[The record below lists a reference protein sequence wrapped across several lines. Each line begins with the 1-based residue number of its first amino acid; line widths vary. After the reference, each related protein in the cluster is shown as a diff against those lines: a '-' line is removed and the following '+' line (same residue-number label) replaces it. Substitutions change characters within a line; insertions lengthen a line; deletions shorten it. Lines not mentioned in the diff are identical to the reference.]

1 MTSRSLQ
8 RRQLSRSKIDLFV
21 ECPRC
26 LYLDVARGVRRPSGP
41 PFTLNNAVD
50 ALMKAEFDTY
60 RAAGKPHP
68 LFEPAG
74 IDAVPFIHPE
84 LDRWRH
90 NFTGVRWKDPE
101 TDWTLFGAIDDL
113 WLSSGGELIV
123 ADYKATAR
131 AEVPTTERLYPS
143 YQRQMDVYQFLVRRQ
158 GFEVSDRGWF
168 VYANGDARIGLF
180 DGVLRFSTTDGALRR
195 RGRLGAGRLPA
206 RGRDGAVAGDSGA
219 RRRLQIPPV
228 RRQRGRH
235 RRLRPFSLRLQ
246 QVDQQ
251 RVEEFAIAGQA
262 VVLHAGE
269 HRPVGQHQLR
279 IIGMS
284 DP

>member
-60 RAAGKPHP
+60 RAAAKPHP

-74 IDAVPFIHPE
+74 IDAVPFAHPE

-101 TDWTLFGAIDDL
+101 TGWTLFGAIDDL
-113 WLSSGGELIV
+113 WLAPAGELIV

-180 DGVLRFSTTDGALRR
+180 DGVLRFSTTMVPYDGDDAWVLDAFQRTV
-195 RGRLGAGRLPA
+195 ATVQSPEVPA
-206 RGRDGAVAGDSGA
+206 RGEDCAYCQYAANATAAGA
-219 RRRLQIPPV
+219 
-228 RRQRGRH
+228 
-235 RRLRPFSLRLQ
+235 
-246 QVDQQ
+246 
-251 RVEEFAIAGQA
+251 
-262 VVLHAGE
+262 
-269 HRPVGQHQLR
+269 
-279 IIGMS
+279 
-284 DP
+284 

>member
-26 LYLDVARGVRRPSGP
+26 LYLDVARGVKRPSGP

-113 WLSSGGELIV
+113 WLSPAGELMV

-131 AEVPTTERLYPS
+131 NVFPTTASLFPS
-143 YQRQMDVYQFLVRRQ
+143 YRRQLDVYQFLVRRQ
-158 GFEVSDRGWF
+158 GFEVSNRGWF
-168 VYANGDARIGLF
+168 VYTNGDGRAADFGDKLCFRTALVPYDGNDAWVLEVFRRAVGLV
-180 DGVLRFSTTDGALRR
+180 GQP
-195 RGRLGAGRLPA
+195 LPPA
-206 RGRDGAVAGDSGA
+206 PGPECGFCAYVAGASVTG
-219 RRRLQIPPV
+219 
-228 RRQRGRH
+228 
-235 RRLRPFSLRLQ
+235 
-246 QVDQQ
+246 
-251 RVEEFAIAGQA
+251 
-262 VVLHAGE
+262 
-269 HRPVGQHQLR
+269 
-279 IIGMS
+279 
-284 DP
+284 

>member
-26 LYLDVARGVRRPSGP
+26 LYLDVARGVKRPSGP

-101 TDWTLFGAIDDL
+101 TGWTLFGAIDDL
-113 WLSSGGELIV
+113 WQSSAGELIV

-180 DGVLRFSTTDGALRR
+180 DGVLRFSTTMVPYDGEDAWVLDAFQR
-195 RGRLGAGRLPA
+195 AVATVQSPEVPA
-206 RGRDGAVAGDSGA
+206 RGEDCDYCQYTASVA
-219 RRRLQIPPV
+219 
-228 RRQRGRH
+228 
-235 RRLRPFSLRLQ
+235 
-246 QVDQQ
+246 
-251 RVEEFAIAGQA
+251 AIG
-262 VVLHAGE
+262 
-269 HRPVGQHQLR
+269 
-279 IIGMS
+279 I
-284 DP
+284 